1 MAAASEP
8 VSGPLTRGRGSAP
21 ASADA
26 GVAVSAEA
34 EGPPV
39 PASRG
44 DVPRG
49 GRRTGLGVLAAYLV
63 TVFVLVTLNF
73 FLPRLMPGD
82 PISALYTGGSAPY
95 VQDPSTRE
103 ELAEYYGLDEPLF
116 AQYLDYLAGL
126 ARGDLGTS
134 IRFNVPVS
142 ELIAERLPRTL
153 LLSGTALALGTG
165 VGLLAGAASG
175 WRRGRPLDRKMLAVF
190 LTLRGFPEFFL
201 ASLSLFVFAVKLGAF
216 PIAGASTP
224 FSSYGPLERAGDLAY
239 HLVLPACV
247 LATQFAAGQFLLMR
261 AGMVGELGSDYLLAG
276 RAKGLRQRVL
286 KYRYAGRNAL
296 LPVVSLAAIH
306 VGALVGAGLIL
317 VETVFAYEG
326 MGRLM
331 FEAIS
336 FRDYPALQGAFLVLA
351 LVVVSANYLADVLY
365 RRLDPRTT
373 A

>member
-1 MAAASEP
+1 VVDVA
-8 VSGPLTRGRGSAP
+8 LTDEVGSSPAP
-21 ASADA
+21 GD
-26 GVAVSAEA
+26 EHD
-34 EGPPV
+34 
-39 PASRG
+39 ASRG
-44 DVPRG
+44 
-49 GRRTGLGVLAAYLV
+49 RRRAWLGLLAAYLV
-63 TVFVLVTLNF
+63 TVFALVTLNF

-82 PISALYTGGSAPY
+82 PISALYTAGSATY
-95 VQDPSTRE
+95 VQDDSTRQ
-103 ELAEYYGLDEPLF
+103 ELAAYYGLDDPLF
-116 AQYLDYLAGL
+116 AQYLDYLGNL
-126 ARGDLGTS
+126 ARGDLGSS
-134 IRFNVPVS
+134 IRFNLPVS

-153 LLSGTALALGTG
+153 LLGVTALALGTG
-165 VGLLAGAASG
+165 VGLLAGAISG
-175 WRRGRPLDRKMLAVF
+175 WRRGGPLDRRLLAVF
-190 LTLRGFPEFFL
+190 LALRGFPVFFL
-201 ASLSLFVFAVKLGAF
+201 ASLALFVFAVKLGAF
-216 PIAGASTP
+216 PVAGASTP
-224 FSSYGPLERAGDLAY
+224 FSSLGPLERAGDLAH
-239 HLVLPACV
+239 HLVLPASV

-326 MGRLM
+326 LGSLM